1 MKFNVDEI
9 FEMAEHIERNGAQF
23 YRRAAG
29 IVQDPKGKELML
41 GLAAMEDEHEK
52 TYAEMRLRVNPAG
65 QQRDT
70 VYEGDDSAVQ
80 YIRAWADKNVFDIDA
95 SIFESLKGTETLVEI
110 INKAIQRE
118 KETIIFFT
126 GLKESLSSDEDRENV
141 ERIILEEVQ
150 HISILTKERK
160 ALAG

>member
-9 FEMAEHIERNGAQF
+9 FEMAEHIERNGAKF
-23 YRRAAG
+23 YRQAAE
-29 IVQDPKGKELML
+29 IVESPTGKELL
-41 GLAAMEDEHEK
+41 VGLAAMEDEHEK
-52 TYAEMRLRVNPAG
+52 TYAEMRQRLGSAG

-95 SIFESLKGTETLVEI
+95 SIFESLEGNETLLEI

-118 KETIIFFT
+118 KETIIFFE
-126 GLKESLSSDEDRENV
+126 GLKESLSSEDDRQNV
-141 ERIILEEVQ
+141 ERIIHEEVQ
-150 HISILTKERK
+150 HIGILTRERK
-160 ALAG
+160 ALVG

>member
-9 FEMAEHIERNGAQF
+9 FEMAEHIERNGARF
-23 YRRAAG
+23 YRSAVE
-29 IVQDPKGKELML
+29 IVDNPHGKELL
-41 GLAAMEDEHEK
+41 AGLAAMEDEHEK
-52 TYAEMRLRVNPAG
+52 TYAEMRKRVNPSG

-95 SIFESLKGTETLVEI
+95 SIFEGLRGDETLVQI

-118 KETIIFFT
+118 KETIIFFE
-126 GLKESLSSDEDRENV
+126 GLKDSLTNSEDRENV
-141 ERIILEEVQ
+141 ERIIHEEVQ
-150 HISILTKERK
+150 HIAILTKERR

>member
-23 YRRAAG
+23 YRQAAQ
-29 IVQDPKGKELML
+29 IVDSSEGKELL
-41 GLAAMEDEHEK
+41 QGLAVMEDEHEQ
-52 TYAEMRLRVNPAG
+52 TYAEMRQRLSPTG

-80 YIRAWADKNVFDIDA
+80 YIRAWADKQVFDIDA
-95 SIFESLKGTETLVEI
+95 SIFESLSGNETLLEI

-118 KETIIFFT
+118 KETIIFFE
-126 GLKESLSSDEDRENV
+126 GMKESLENDNDRQSV
-141 ERIILEEVQ
+141 ERIIREEVQ

-160 ALAG
+160 ALVG